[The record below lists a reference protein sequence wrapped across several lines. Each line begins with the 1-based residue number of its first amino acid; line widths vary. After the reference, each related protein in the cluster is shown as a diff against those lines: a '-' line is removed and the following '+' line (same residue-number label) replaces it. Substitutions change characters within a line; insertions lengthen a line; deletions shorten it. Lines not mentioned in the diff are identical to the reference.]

1 MLGKTQEAKH
11 NSETRFSTSLQRE
24 RHSDIETSQPP
35 IMISTGGLAMAGV
48 LEGKVAVVT
57 GSGQGIGRGIALAMG
72 KEGARVVTN
81 NRQPGSTKF
90 ALLSQKEIDALSP
103 ERRETVFRLQE
114 EYSGDAETT
123 AAKIRENG
131 GEAVAFFGDISK
143 FDVAAKLIQK
153 AVDTYGK
160 IDILVNVAGAFGFS
174 KIWEMSEELWDRV
187 TVVKPKGYFNTIRH
201 AAPFMMKQ
209 KWGRILNC
217 TSQAWAGDGLDHAEY
232 ATANAG
238 VVGLTRAVA
247 SELFPY
253 GITCNAFSPWA
264 RTRASFE
271 LEAYNLASGKKDD
284 RPYLTDRGSML
295 LNTPKPDELGPVVA
309 YLASDETANVSGSV
323 FSIGGASISLFT
335 DPDIKRSISK
345 FDSPWTV
352 EELKQ
357 QVPRVLLAG
366 YQPRV
371 VKRS

>member
-1 MLGKTQEAKH
+1 
-11 NSETRFSTSLQRE
+11 
-24 RHSDIETSQPP
+24 
-35 IMISTGGLAMAGV
+35 MAGI
-48 LEGKVAVVT
+48 LKGKVAVVT

-72 KEGARVVTN
+72 KEGAQVVTN
-81 NRQPGSTKF
+81 NRKPGSTKF
-90 ALLSQKEIDALSP
+90 ALLGQKELDALSP
-103 ERRETVFRLQE
+103 ERRQTVLQLQE

-123 AAKIRENG
+123 AARIRELG
-131 GEAVAFFGDISK
+131 GEAIPFFGDISNFK
-143 FDVAAKLIQK
+143 VAEQLIQK
-153 AVDTYGK
+153 TVDAYGK
-160 IDILVNVAGAFGFS
+160 IDILVNVAGTFGFS

-187 TVVKPKGYFNTIRH
+187 TLVKPKGYFNTIRH

-217 TSQAWAGDGLDHAEY
+217 TSLSWAGDGLDHAEY
-232 ATANAG
+232 AAANAG

-271 LEAYNLASGKKDD
+271 LEAYNLAAGKKDN
-284 RPYLTDRGSML
+284 RPILTDAGSML
-295 LNTPKPDELGPVVA
+295 MNTPSPDELGPVVA

-323 FSIGGASISLFT
+323 FSIGGASVSIFA

-345 FDSPWTV
+345 FSGPWTV
-352 EELKQ
+352 EELRQ
-357 QVPRVLLAG
+357 QVPKVLLAG

-371 VKRS
+371 VKHI